1 VPLHDLDNR
10 GVEAGANPGVGY
22 GRFGKMFDL
31 RPAMRLPR
39 AALEAIATAMI
50 KEVLG
55 RPITETE
62 SALES
67 PTIPAGYTYFG
78 QFVAHDITFDP
89 TPLTDS
95 SIDVAALEDFRT
107 PALDLD
113 SVYGSGPD
121 DQPYLYSRSKLRV
134 GERPGNGGAKFGTK
148 FDLNRLPG
156 PPADDRIA
164 LIGDRRNDENK
175 IVAQIHA
182 ALMAFHNKV
191 IDDDNLLRKVTT
203 SNVSMETVR
212 FRAAASIVRWH
223 YQWVVVHDYLD
234 RLLEPYLLEEVLNRP
249 GHMPRLPNYLK
260 AAARYAYVPVEFS
273 GAAFRLGHSMI
284 RPSYALNC
292 EIGTEPNDDPNKPS
306 RIPTFSGDPD
316 PAKSLNGFPGT
327 LPPNW
332 GIDWGYFLDDLSP
345 RVVAGPDERQRF
357 RVPQSSYRIGA
368 ALVSPLANLP
378 RFRGLADSFVR
389 NLAFRNLARGLMLGL
404 PSGEAVANAL
414 GIHPM
419 PPDIV
424 WSVGSRLATKRP
436 PPDADAKEEMKQTNE
451 NRGKVRKEW
460 VDGGGPLQGS
470 TPLWYYILREAEYF
484 GVTRKPDDPCIAFGG
499 QHLGPVGSRIVAE
512 TLIGLL
518 WHDRGSFLH
527 RSRDFVPFPEIT
539 GGAEKFTLDR
549 LMAYALS

>member
-1 VPLHDLDNR
+1 MPLHGLDNR
-10 GVEAGANPGVGY
+10 GLEAGANPGVGY

-39 AALEAIATAMI
+39 PALEAIATAMI

-62 SALES
+62 SSLEN
-67 PTIPAGYTYFG
+67 PAVPAGYTYFG

-89 TPLTDS
+89 TPLTES
-95 SIDVAALEDFRT
+95 AIDVEALEDFRT

-121 DQPYLYSRSKLRV
+121 DQPYLYSRLKLRV
-134 GERPGNGGAKFGTK
+134 GESPGNAEARFGTR
-148 FDLNRLPG
+148 FDLSRLPG

-191 IDDDNLLRKVTT
+191 IDDDNLLRKVT
-203 SNVSMETVR
+203 SNRLTMETVR

-223 YQWVVVHDYLD
+223 YQWIVVHDYLD
-234 RLLEPYLLEEVLNRP
+234 RILEPYVLEEVLNRP

-273 GAAFRLGHSMI
+273 GAAFRFGHPMI
-284 RPSYALNC
+284 RPSYALNF
-292 EIGTEPNDDPNKPS
+292 EIGTEPNADPKKPS

-327 LPPNW
+327 LPRNW
-332 GIDWGYFLDDLSP
+332 GIDWGYFLDNLSP
-345 RVVAGPDERQRF
+345 RVAAGPADGRKFQ
-357 RVPQSSYRIGA
+357 VPQPSYRIGA
-368 ALVSPLANLP
+368 QLVSPLADLP
-378 RFRGLADSFVR
+378 RFRNLPDTFARS
-389 NLAFRNLARGLMLGL
+389 LAFRNLARGLMLGL
-404 PSGEAVANAL
+404 PSGEAVAGAL
-414 GIHPM
+414 GIPAM

-424 WSVGSRLATKRP
+424 WSAGSCLASKRP
-436 PPDADAKEEMKQTNE
+436 PPDADAKEAMKQTND
-451 NRGKVRKEW
+451 KRKRIRKDW
-460 VDGGGPLQGS
+460 AGDGGPLQGS

-518 WHDRGSFLH
+518 WYDRDSFLH

-549 LMAYALS
+549 LLAYALS